1 MCGPLI
7 ILALVLP
14 IAEILI
20 LVELSDHIGF
30 LYTLGVVTLTA
41 LMGLRFVQL
50 QGLSMLRRLRRGA
63 IPKEAELLEGPLLV
77 LAAIA
82 LLLPGII
89 TDAMGFALLLPPL
102 RRVVARRTAQRVAT
116 VSPAMG
122 DPSTIIV
129 VKTHGDDSSDPWD
142 GPPKLR

>member
-89 TDAMGFALLLPPL
+89 TDAMGFALLLPPI
-102 RRVVARRTAQRVAT
+102 RRVAARRMAQRVAT
-116 VSPAMG
+116 VSSAMG